1 MFPDCKLGKLMVSV
15 YRIELEVNGLI
26 GIFPSPNTNI
36 ALEVSANMIPV
47 PKATFPSVII
57 THKAT

>member
-1 MFPDCKLGKLMVSV
+1 MWKLVVSV
-15 YRIELEVNGLI
+15 YRNELDVNGVI

-36 ALEVSANMIPV
+36 ALEVSAKIIPV
-47 PKATFPSVII
+47 PTATFLSVII

>member
-1 MFPDCKLGKLMVSV
+1 MFPDCNLGKLMVSV

-26 GIFPSPNTNI
+26 GIFSSPNTNI

-47 PKATFPSVII
+47 PKATFSSVII
-57 THKAT
+57 SHKAT

>member
-1 MFPDCKLGKLMVSV
+1 MVSV

-26 GIFPSPNTNI
+26 GIFSSPNTNI

-47 PKATFPSVII
+47 PKATFSSVII
-57 THKAT
+57 SHKAT